1 MLSDLIEDNY
11 AVSDDLC
18 CGCIHVD
25 LQQLKYQTAGKIIGT
40 GS

>member
-18 CGCIHVD
+18 CGCVD